1 MFKELSFSCHYS
13 KTCLKRPLKRTPKIG
28 FQYRPSLN
36 RGKKYWRMLQGEHY
50 AILSTS
56 IKLLFPIKTLV
67 LSIFKWPLKTGFTVV
82 PKSHELAYIF
92 QLSIE
97 MSCLPPDS
105 KTRLPIHPLLQ
116 GDTWKII
123 SK

>member
-1 MFKELSFSCHYS
+1 MLMSKKDAKLASRQRVKELFFSYTIAIS
-13 KTCLKRPLKRTPKIG
+13 TKI
-28 FQYRPSLN
+28 
-36 RGKKYWRMLQGEHY
+36 
-50 AILSTS
+50 
-56 IKLLFPIKTLV
+56 LLDDP
-67 LSIFKWPLKTGFTVV
+67 
-82 PKSHELAYIF
+82 YCF